1 MRRKVIFLLVVL
13 LLIGA
18 FIGLTRFLGGRTGT
32 NGELRVDSQPTA
44 SVFLDNKHIGRS
56 PYKDKVPAG
65 EYTIKLTP
73 ESTVDSP
80 ASWQGRVIIG
90 SNLLTYVNATLS
102 DSELTSAVDVLWL
115 EKISGRSSEI
125 SVTTNP
131 DGATLLVDNETKGV
145 TPLSVSDVPAGDHTL
160 TVTSPG
166 FAPRTLKIKTTA
178 GYRLIVT
185 VKLALSGEP
194 IPTPTPEEEISGTPT
209 PTIRVTGTPKP
220 TPTKTATDSATMP
233 DPKKPFVTIK
243 DTPVGFLRVR
253 KEPSTSLTQNSSEEV
268 GRVNPGEKYHIEDE
282 QTGWYQI
289 LYSGSNE
296 GWISGQYATKT
307 E

>member
-1 MRRKVIFLLVVL
+1 MRRKIIFLLLLL
-13 LLIGA
+13 LLIAGA
-18 FIGLTRFLGGRTGT
+18 IGLIRVMTGGRGGT
-32 NGELRVDSQPTA
+32 GELRVDSQPTV
-44 SVFLDNKHIGRS
+44 SIFLDNKHIGRS
-56 PYKDKVPAG
+56 PYKDKVASG
-65 EYTIKLTP
+65 EYTMKLTP
-73 ESTVDSP
+73 EATTEAP
-80 ASWQGRVIIG
+80 ASWQGRVIVG
-90 SNLLTYVNATLS
+90 ANLLTYVNATLS

-115 EKISGRSSEI
+115 EKIGSRASEI

-131 DGATLLVDNETKGV
+131 DGATLLIDNETRGV
-145 TPLSVSDVPAGDHTL
+145 TPISLGDIAAGDHTL

-166 FAPRTLKIKTTA
+166 FAPRSLKIKTTA
-178 GYRLIVT
+178 GFRLIVT

-194 IPTPTPEEEISGTPT
+194 IPTPSIEEET
-209 PTIRVTGTPKP
+209 TGTP
-220 TPTKTATDSATMP
+220 TPTKTATSSATQP
-233 DPKKPFVTIK
+233 DPQKPFVTIN

-253 KEPSTSLTQNSSEEV
+253 KEPTTSSEEV

-282 QTGWYQI
+282 QSGWYQI

>member
-1 MRRKVIFLLVVL
+1 MIGGSMRRKVIFLLIIL
-13 LLIGA
+13 FLIGA
-18 FIGLTRFLGGRTGT
+18 VIGLTRFLGGRTGT

-44 SVFLDNKHIGRS
+44 SVFLDTKHIGRS
-56 PYKDKVPAG
+56 PYKDKVASG

-131 DGATLLVDNETKGV
+131 DGATLLIDNETKGV
-145 TPLSVSDVPAGDHTL
+145 TPLSLSDIPVGDHTL
-160 TVTSPG
+160 SVTSPG

-178 GYRLIVT
+178 GHRLIVT

-194 IPTPTPEEEISGTPT
+194 IPTPTEEATPS
-209 PTIRVTGTPKP
+209 PTLKATPKA
-220 TPTKTATDSATMP
+220 TPTKIATSSATMP
-233 DPKKPFVTIK
+233 DPTKPFVTIK
-243 DTPVGFLRVR
+243 ETPTGFLRVR
-253 KEPSTSLTQNSSEEV
+253 KEPSTASEEV
-268 GRVNPGEKYHIEDE
+268 GRVSPGEKYHIEDE
-282 QTGWYQI
+282 QNGWYQI

>member
-18 FIGLTRFLGGRTGT
+18 FIGLTRFLGSRTGT

-56 PYKDKVPAG
+56 PYKDKVAAG

-194 IPTPTPEEEISGTPT
+194 LPTPEISPEPTISGTPT
-209 PTIRVTGTPKP
+209 PTKKITGTPKP

-253 KEPSTSLTQNSSEEV
+253 KEPSTSSEEL
-268 GRVNPGEKYHIEDE
+268 GRVNPGEKYHIED
-282 QTGWYQI
+282 
-289 LYSGSNE
+289 
-296 GWISGQYATKT
+296 
-307 E
+307 

>member
-1 MRRKVIFLLVVL
+1 MRRKIIFLLLLL
-13 LLIGA
+13 LLIAGA
-18 FIGLTRFLGGRTGT
+18 IGLIRVMTGGRGGT
-32 NGELRVDSQPTA
+32 GELRVDSQPTV
-44 SVFLDNKHIGRS
+44 SIFLDNKHIGRS
-56 PYKDKVPAG
+56 PYKDKVASG
-65 EYTIKLTP
+65 EYTMKLTP
-73 ESTVDSP
+73 EATTEAP
-80 ASWQGRVIIG
+80 ASWQGRVIVG
-90 SNLLTYVNATLS
+90 ANLLTYVNATLS

-115 EKISGRSSEI
+115 EKIGSRASEI

-131 DGATLLVDNETKGV
+131 DGATLLIDNETRGV
-145 TPLSVSDVPAGDHTL
+145 TPISLGDIAAGDHTL

-166 FAPRTLKIKTTA
+166 FAPRSLKIKTTA
-178 GYRLIVT
+178 GFRLIVT

-194 IPTPTPEEEISGTPT
+194 IPTPSIEEETTGTPT
-209 PTIRVTGTPKP
+209 PTSRLTGTP
-220 TPTKTATDSATMP
+220 TPTKTATSSATQP
-233 DPKKPFVTIK
+233 DPQKPFVTIN

-253 KEPSTSLTQNSSEEV
+253 KEPTTSSEEV

-282 QTGWYQI
+282 QSGWYQI

>member
-1 MRRKVIFLLVVL
+1 MRRKVIFLLITL

-18 FIGLTRFLGGRTGT
+18 VIGLTRFLGGRTGT

-73 ESTVDSP
+73 ESMVDSP
-80 ASWQGRVIIG
+80 ASWQGRIIIG
-90 SNLLTYVNATLS
+90 PSLLTYVNATLS

-115 EKISGRSSEI
+115 EKISGKSSEI

-131 DGATLLVDNETKGV
+131 DGATLLIDNETKGI
-145 TPLSVSDVPAGDHTL
+145 TPLSLSDIPAGDHAL

-166 FAPRTLKIKTTA
+166 FAPRTLKIKTTS

-194 IPTPTPEEEISGTPT
+194 PPAGGPTPTEEATPS
-209 PTIRVTGTPKP
+209 PTLKATPKA
-220 TPTKTATDSATMP
+220 TPTKIATSSASMP
-233 DPKKPFVTIK
+233 DPTKPFVTIK

-253 KEPSTSLTQNSSEEV
+253 KEPSTSSEEL

-282 QTGWYQI
+282 QNGWYQI